1 MASVNYRGKT
11 VNFDKDGYLA
21 NMEDWNEDIALVL
34 ASRAGLEDL
43 SSEQLAI
50 IRFMRGY
57 YSKYSAF
64 PNLNYVCKSIDQPR
78 KCVDSQFINPELAW
92 KFAGL
97 PKLSGIHFVSMD
109 GDHFTMEE
117 CC

>member
-1 MASVNYRGKT
+1 MASVNYKGKT
-11 VNFDKDGYLA
+11 VNFDEDGYLA
-21 NMEDWNEDIALVL
+21 NKEDWNEDIALVL
-34 ASRAGLEDL
+34 ASREGLEDL

-50 IRFMRGY
+50 IRFMRSY

-64 PNLNYVCKSIDQPR
+64 PNLSYVCKNIDQPR

-97 PKLSGIHFVSMD
+97 PKLDGIHFVSLD
-109 GDHFTMEE
+109 GKHFNMEE

>member
-11 VNFDKDGYLA
+11 VTFDDEGYLA
-21 NMEDWNEDIALVL
+21 NKDDWNEDIALVL
-34 ASRAGLEDL
+34 ASREGLEEL

-50 IRFMRGY
+50 INFMRGY
-57 YSKYSAF
+57 YAKYSAF

-78 KCVDSQFINPELAW
+78 KCVDSEFINPELAW

-97 PKLSGIHFVSMD
+97 PKLDNIHFVSLD
-109 GDHFTMEE
+109 GKHFNMEE

>member
-11 VNFDKDGYLA
+11 VNFDDEGYLA
-21 NMEDWNEDIALVL
+21 NMEDWNEDVALVL
-34 ASRAGLEDL
+34 TSREGLEEL
-43 SSEQLAI
+43 SSEQLDI
-50 IRFMRGY
+50 VKFMRGY

-78 KCVDSQFINPELAW
+78 KCVDSQFINPGLAW
-92 KFAGL
+92 KLAGL
-97 PKLSGIHFVSMD
+97 PKLDGINFVSMD
-109 GDHFTMEE
+109 GKHFTMED

>member
-1 MASVNYRGKT
+1 MTNVNYRGKT
-11 VNFDKDGYLA
+11 VNFDDEGYLA

-34 ASRAGLEDL
+34 ASREGLEDL

-50 IRFMRGY
+50 VRFMRSY
-57 YSKYSAF
+57 YGKYSAF